1 MKSAKRPQL
10 RRLQLID
17 LELRR
22 NRYPT
27 ASKLAELLEVNLR
40 TVQRDIAFMQSQWNA
55 PIAFSKKH
63 NGWFYASQ
71 SFSLP
76 SQQLTK
82 DQLLAMFVAQQSLQ
96 QNPSSPLND
105 SLSRA
110 VDALAGLLPEISSI
124 VRTES
129 KATHSIRQTALPF
142 ESAQSFTELTRA
154 ILEKHSIRIIYRS
167 VTRSGETS
175 RMVDPWHVSCI
186 NGAWYLFGWCH
197 LRRELRMFALTR
209 LQKIEVLDDTFE
221 RPREFSLNDTLGG
234 AFQVYCEPNNPIREI
249 SLRCNPEV
257 SRFIRERSWHP
268 SQSLEENF
276 DGSIVLH
283 LKLNSFVEVAR
294 WIQYWGD
301 GIEVIRPESLREM
314 IYERAQSM
322 AIRNLPQKPRKP
334 R

>member
-17 LELRR
+17 HELRR

-27 ASKLAELLEVNLR
+27 ASKLAEILEVNLR

-63 NGWFYASQ
+63 NGWYYASQ

-82 DQLLAMFVAQQSLQ
+82 DQLMAMFVAQQSLQ

-110 VDALAGLLPEISSI
+110 VEALVGMLPEIASV
-124 VRTES
+124 VRNEA
-129 KATHSIRQTALPF
+129 KATHSVHQSSLPF
-142 ESAQSFTELTRA
+142 ESVQSFAELTKA
-154 ILEKHSIRIIYRS
+154 LLEQRSIRIIYRS
-167 VTRSGETS
+167 ATRSGETS
-175 RMVDPWHVSCI
+175 RIVDPWHVSCI

-197 LRRELRMFALTR
+197 LRRELRMFSLTR
-209 LQKIEVLDDTFE
+209 LQEIEVLDESFE
-221 RPREFSLNDTLGG
+221 RPRDFSLTDTLGG
-234 AFQVYCEPNNPIREI
+234 AFQVYCEPKGPVHEI
-249 SLRCNPEV
+249 SLRCNADV
-257 SRFIRERSWHP
+257 SRFIRERCWHP
-268 SQSLEENF
+268 SQTIEEVA

-283 LKLNSFVEVAR
+283 LKLKSLIEIAR
-294 WIQYWGD
+294 WIQSWGE
-301 GIEVIRPESLREM
+301 GIEVIEPETLRDM
-314 IYERAQSM
+314 IYQRAQSM